1 VIPDLGPS
9 RPNRVGSSSNDAE
22 REVGDMGDGAD
33 SGAAGWPD
41 GPALTT
47 VTYEL
52 VDHVATVTLDRPAAM
67 NSFNQAMCDEFAL
80 VWDRVKADDDVFV
93 VVLRAA
99 GERAFCTGMDVKE
112 GIDRESNVWSQTD
125 PGQKLSPKLNQ
136 VWKPLVVAVHGMA
149 AGGAFYWINEAD
161 IVICSDDATFFDP
174 HVSYGRTAALEP
186 IGLARRIPLGE
197 TLRIALLGLD
207 ERLSPER
214 ALQIGLVSEV
224 LPRQYLWER
233 AAEIAG
239 MIAAKPPAA
248 IQGTVR
254 AIWESL
260 DTTRTHAL
268 QTGLAYTQLGNP
280 IGKAQVDPTTV
291 ARRPWTLR

>member
-1 VIPDLGPS
+1 
-9 RPNRVGSSSNDAE
+9 
-22 REVGDMGDGAD
+22 MAD
-33 SGAAGWPD
+33 RLDPGG
-41 GPALTT
+41 LTT
-47 VTYEL
+47 VTYE
-52 VDHVATVTLDRPAAM
+52 VAAHVATVTLNRPEAM
-67 NSFNQAMCDEFAL
+67 NSFNQAMCEEFAAI
-80 VWDRVKADDDVFV
+80 WAEVKTDDEVHV

-99 GERAFCTGMDVKE
+99 GDRAFCTGVDVKQGLAHE
-112 GIDRESNVWSQTD
+112 TNLWSRTD
-125 PGQKLSPKLNQ
+125 PGEKLSPKLNH

-174 HVSYGRTAALEP
+174 HVTYGMTAALEP

-207 ERLSPER
+207 ERVSPER

-224 LPRQYLWER
+224 LPRAELWPR
-233 AAEIAG
+233 AAELAAV
-239 MIAAKPPAA
+239 IAAKPPAA

-260 DTTRTHAL
+260 DSGRTQAL
-268 QTGLAYTQLGNP
+268 RTGLSYTQLGNP
-280 IGKAQVDPTTV
+280 IGMAEVDRASV
-291 ARRPWTLR
+291 ARPRWTVR